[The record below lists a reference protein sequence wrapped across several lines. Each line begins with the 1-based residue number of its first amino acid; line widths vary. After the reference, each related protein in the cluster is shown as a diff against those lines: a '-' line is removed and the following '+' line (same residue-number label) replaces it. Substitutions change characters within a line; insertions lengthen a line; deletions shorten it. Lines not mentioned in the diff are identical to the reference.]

1 MLQEHRHQKIE
12 SFLKQ
17 HKAVKAAELASLL
30 NVSIDTVRRDL
41 ETLEKKGTI
50 KRVHGGA
57 ILKQSNTNVLNK
69 LFNERP
75 MNVIIRWSFYF
86 VEKKRL
92 FDSVENKT
100 YFQ

>member
-1 MLQEHRHQKIE
+1 MGFRFSKTDVCWNAMLDVN
-12 SFLKQ
+12 F
-17 HKAVKAAELASLL
+17 KA
-30 NVSIDTVRRDL
+30 
-41 ETLEKKGTI
+41 
-50 KRVHGGA
+50 
-57 ILKQSNTNVLNK
+57 NK

-92 FDSVENKT
+92 FGSVENKT